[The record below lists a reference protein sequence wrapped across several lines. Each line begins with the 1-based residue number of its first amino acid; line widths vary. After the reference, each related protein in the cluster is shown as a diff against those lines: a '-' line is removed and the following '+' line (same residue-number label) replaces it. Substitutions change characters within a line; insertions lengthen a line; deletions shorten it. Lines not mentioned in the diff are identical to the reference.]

1 MREFFLKK
9 GPFMRADGKRVKNV
23 DPMHTL
29 APYFMRARSDA
40 QNAITVTVPYE
51 NVHDYVLDC
60 RKNGFRTSHLAVV
73 IAAIVRTIAEF
84 PELNRFVVNSK
95 IYAHNELK
103 IAMVVLRPADNNPSM
118 SKMKFDLYDTIY
130 DVNDKIEAFIAEN
143 NKSSSNTKVDKLFK
157 ILVSCGPLMRFVL
170 GTFRFL
176 DKHGLLPKAITDL
189 SPFHGSLV
197 FTNLASIRTNH
208 IFHHVYDFGT
218 MGMVIAMGN
227 NIDTPKQKR
236 GEIYLE
242 KEIPFGIVMDERLAD
257 GHKYAQA
264 FAKITQYLKNPHLLE
279 EPPKD
284 EDVHVDYPFE
294 GLSERFKSEKTKAK
308 EAKKAEKARK
318 KAEKQA

>member
-1 MREFFLKK
+1 
-9 GPFMRADGKRVKNV
+9 
-23 DPMHTL
+23 
-29 APYFMRARSDA
+29 
-40 QNAITVTVPYE
+40 
-51 NVHDYVLDC
+51 
-60 RKNGFRTSHLAVV
+60 
-73 IAAIVRTIAEF
+73 
-84 PELNRFVVNSK
+84 
-95 IYAHNELK
+95 
-103 IAMVVLRPADNNPSM
+103 M

-157 ILVSCGPLMRFVL
+157 ILVSCGPLMRFEL